1 MTTIRSLLPALLAL
15 SLTGSVPAA
24 ELPSEQSMLDVL
36 ASGADIHEKARACQ
50 ELAVVGGPKSV
61 PALAA
66 LLDQEHLAAYA
77 RSGLESIKDH
87 SAGEALRKALPTL
100 KGRLLAGAVNSLGV
114 RRDTAAVP
122 DLQKLALDP
131 KRKVQSEALASLGMI
146 GSAEAAE
153 TIQKVL
159 ADGPAKLRVPAG
171 HAALVAAGHLASA
184 GQPDAARKLLAG
196 VIKALPSGNISA
208 AAKRQVA
215 AVAG

>member
-114 RRDTAAVP
+114 RRDTAA
-122 DLQKLALDP
+122 
-131 KRKVQSEALASLGMI
+131 ASK
-146 GSAEAAE
+146 
-153 TIQKVL
+153 TC
-159 ADGPAKLRVPAG
+159 
-171 HAALVAAGHLASA
+171 
-184 GQPDAARKLLAG
+184 
-196 VIKALPSGNISA
+196 
-208 AAKRQVA
+208 
-215 AVAG
+215 